1 MSTTIENIVNKIKS
15 ALNSARPKAMNI
27 PGIFMLCSLAKRPG
41 LSVSVSTA
49 ITVSKLK
56 VLGFP
61 TGTLPDGQENMTVN
75 FVHSMFEENYR
86 AINEDAVMQGR
97 LGIGDITIQATGANA
112 GGPVTVVGNNMLPVD
127 FNGLLK

>member
-1 MSTTIENIVNKIKS
+1 MATTIENIVNKIKS

-61 TGTLPDGQENMTVN
+61 TGTRVRKREKSKRFFWIYG
-75 FVHSMFEENYR
+75 
-86 AINEDAVMQGR
+86 
-97 LGIGDITIQATGANA
+97 
-112 GGPVTVVGNNMLPVD
+112 
-127 FNGLLK
+127 